1 MSTGVVALL
10 LGIGMVLALRAKLV
24 GLGVFLG
31 VVFGFVLALTPLGG
45 PVREA
50 LDALGGI
57 ISVLFTEQ

>member
-10 LGIGMVLALRAKLV
+10 LGIGMVLALRSKLT

-45 PVREA
+45 PVN
-50 LDALGGI
+50 DALNALGAVI
-57 ISVLFTEQ
+57 TQLFTE